1 MGRLTT
7 APLKT
12 QINMDTYSCFT
23 EQQVFDD
30 QFLTPL
36 MLLVAQ
42 CIESPSDHRIIVE
55 LGEKRGDKYYMI
67 DFQDVVGSNTEYV
80 GEPGTC
86 CWISIMNEEEND
98 PAAMFCGGYESYI
111 NIVDTIHSIATRG
124 FTEIYTEC
132 Y

>member
-1 MGRLTT
+1 
-7 APLKT
+7 
-12 QINMDTYSCFT
+12 MDTYSRFT

-67 DFQDVVGSNTEYV
+67 DFQDAAGSNTEY
-80 GEPGTC
+80 GDDTSTC
-86 CWISIMNEEEND
+86 CWISISEDEEDD
-98 PAAMFCGGYESYI
+98 PDAMFCHGYDNYI
-111 NIVDTIHSIATRG
+111 SVVDTLFSIASRG